1 MLHKFKY
8 NNNISNF
15 KKQLKKQEKKEK
27 NPSRLIQICK
37 KITKQIINN
46 K

>member
-8 NNNISNF
+8 NKNISNF

-27 NPSRLIQICK
+27 NSFP
-37 KITKQIINN
+37 TYPNM
-46 K
+46 